1 MSDEEKDLDTAT
13 NSNTVSASAF
23 TQAKQRLASHPEAKP
38 EVLEKLSDKSN
49 SDVVTRVAEN
59 AQAMAS
65 TLEKLSTHQS
75 PEVRSAVTKN
85 PNTTNE
91 VLTTLAHD
99 ENPDVRFELAGNAH
113 TPIEI
118 LEVLKD
124 DENPYVV
131 DRAEKTLK
139 SVKSVLETADALL
152 MSGDFVQAEEA
163 YKTLILALETLI
175 GAEHPEVAA
184 ARHKLAAALAGQ
196 NKGEE
201 SQAVEKHA
209 QMTVDAIKA
218 AKAAS

>member
-1 MSDEEKDLDTAT
+1 MSDQEKDLQITT
-13 NSNTVSASAF
+13 SNNSGTF

-59 AQAMAS
+59 AHATPS

-85 PNTTNE
+85 SNTSNQ
-91 VLTTLAHD
+91 VLTALAHD

-113 TPIEI
+113 TPVEI
-118 LEVLKD
+118 LEVLKE

-152 MSGDFVQAEEA
+152 ISGDFIEAEA
-163 YKTLILALETLI
+163 TYKKLILTLETLI

-196 NKGEE
+196 NKIAE
-201 SQAVEKHA
+201 SQAVENQA
-209 QMTVDAIKA
+209 QITVDAIKE
-218 AKAAS
+218 AKSDS

>member
-1 MSDEEKDLDTAT
+1 MSDEEKDLIT
-13 NSNTVSASAF
+13 NASAF

-38 EVLEKLSDKSN
+38 EVLENLSDKSN

-59 AQAMAS
+59 AHAMPS

-85 PNTTNE
+85 PNTSNQ

-113 TPIEI
+113 TPVEI
-118 LEVLKD
+118 LEVLKE

-139 SVKSVLETADALL
+139 SIKSLLETADALL
-152 MSGDFVQAEEA
+152 MSGDFIQAEEG
-163 YKTLILALETLI
+163 YKTLIHALESLI

-196 NKGEE
+196 NKIKE
-201 SQAVEKHA
+201 SQAVEQQA

-218 AKAAS
+218 AKSAT

>member
-1 MSDEEKDLDTAT
+1 MSDEEKDLHTTT
-13 NSNTVSASAF
+13 NSISTNTSAF
-23 TQAKQRLASHPEAKP
+23 TQATQRLASHPEAKP

-59 AQAMAS
+59 AQATSS
-65 TLEKLSTHQS
+65 TLEKLSSHQS
-75 PEVRSAVTKN
+75 PDVRSAVTKN
-85 PNTTNE
+85 PNTSTE

-113 TPIEI
+113 TPVEI

-124 DENPYVV
+124 DENPWVV

-139 SVKSVLETADALL
+139 AVKSVLETADALL
-152 MSGDFVQAEEA
+152 MSADFVQAEEVS
-163 YKTLILALETLI
+163 KTLILALETLI

-196 NKGEE
+196 NKIEE
-201 SQAVEKHA
+201 SQAIEQQA
-209 QMTVDAIKA
+209 QITVDAINA